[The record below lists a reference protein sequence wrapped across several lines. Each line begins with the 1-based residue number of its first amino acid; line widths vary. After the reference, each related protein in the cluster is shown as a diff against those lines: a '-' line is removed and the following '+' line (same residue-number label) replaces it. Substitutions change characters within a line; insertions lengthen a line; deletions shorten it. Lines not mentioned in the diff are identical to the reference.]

1 MTIIGPNL
9 RYLRGQSVF
18 PVKGHFLMKI
28 VFYCQHV
35 LGVGHLF
42 RALEICK
49 ALKRHDV
56 LLVTGGPQIHPEIPG
71 HVKVINLPGLQM
83 DPEFKG
89 LFSPD
94 KTLSLDQIKRLRQK
108 KLCAIIEKEKPDIFF
123 LELYPFGRKAFR
135 FELDPALQ
143 AVRRNPLFRC
153 GVISSVRDILVE
165 KENQEKHEGRVL
177 ETLNNFFDAVL
188 VHADPKLITLKE
200 TFFRFEEIKIPV
212 VHTGYIAQKPHADS
226 RSRIRRQLGIAEEDL
241 MIVASAG
248 GGSVGKPILES
259 AIRAFRHL
267 KVKTPSYLYV
277 YAGPYMAESEFAYLK
292 ALGTSQRVKIAKFTS
307 DFLSFLAAADLSIS
321 MAGYNT
327 TMNILATGVP
337 ALVWPFAANREQKR
351 RAERLA
357 GRGALKLIDNQDLNP
372 DNLAAIIVRTL
383 ERAVSRK
390 IDIDLNGAAH
400 TVQWL
405 ESWVNRNL
413 KNQ

>member
-1 MTIIGPNL
+1 
-9 RYLRGQSVF
+9 
-18 PVKGHFLMKI
+18 MKI

-56 LLVTGGPQIHPEIPG
+56 LLVTGGPQIDAKIPE
-71 HVKVINLPGLQM
+71 HVEVIRLPGLQM

-89 LFSPD
+89 LLSLD
-94 KTLSLDQIKRLRQK
+94 QSLSLDQIKRLRQK
-108 KLCAIIEKEKPDIFF
+108 KLCAIIEKEKPHIFF

-135 FELDPALQ
+135 FELDPALE
-143 AVRRNPLFRC
+143 ALRRNPRLRC

-165 KENQEKHEGRVL
+165 KENQEKHEGRAL

-200 TFFRFEEIKIPV
+200 TFLRFDEIKIPV
-212 VHTGYIAQKPHADS
+212 VHTGYIAPKPRPAS
-226 RSRIRRQLGIAEEDL
+226 RSRIRRQLGITEKDL

-259 AIRAFRHL
+259 AIEAFKRL
-267 KVKTPSYLYV
+267 KMKTRSYLCV
-277 YAGPYMAESEFAYLK
+277 YTGPYMADGDVAYLK
-292 ALGTSQRVKIAKFTS
+292 ALGKGQRLQIAKFTS
-307 DFLSFLAAADLSIS
+307 DFLSFMAAADLSIS

-327 TMNILATGVP
+327 TMDILATGVP
-337 ALVWPFAANREQKR
+337 ALVWPFAANREQGR
-351 RAERLA
+351 RAQRLA
-357 GRGALKLIDNQDLNP
+357 DRGLLKLIEDQDLKP
-372 DNLAAIIVRTL
+372 ENLAAII
-383 ERAVSRK
+383 ERALTRTDTRK

-400 TVQWL
+400 TVHWL
-405 ESWVNRNL
+405 ESWVKRNL
-413 KNQ
+413 KNI

>member
-1 MTIIGPNL
+1 
-9 RYLRGQSVF
+9 
-18 PVKGHFLMKI
+18 MKI

-56 LLVTGGPQIHPEIPG
+56 LLVTGGPQIDAKIPS
-71 HVKVINLPGLQM
+71 HVEVINLPGLQM

-89 LFSPD
+89 LFSLD
-94 KTLSLDQIKRLRQK
+94 RTLSLDQIKGLRQK
-108 KLCAIIEKEKPDIFF
+108 KLCAIIEKEKPNIFF

-143 AVRRNPLFRC
+143 TVRSNPHFHC

-165 KENQEKHEGRVL
+165 KESQAKHEGRVL

-188 VHADPKLITLKE
+188 VHSDPKLITLNE
-200 TFFRFEEIKIPV
+200 TFFRYDDIKIPV
-212 VHTGYIAQKPHADS
+212 VHTGYIAQKPRAGS
-226 RSRIRRQLGIAEEDL
+226 RSRIRRQLGIGEEDL

-248 GGSVGKPILES
+248 GGNVGKPILES
-259 AIRAFRHL
+259 AIQAYRRL
-267 KVKTPSYLYV
+267 KMKTPPYLYV
-277 YAGPYMAESEFAYLK
+277 FAGPYMAESDFAYLK
-292 ALGTSQRVKIAKFTS
+292 ALGRSQRVQIAKFTS

-327 TMNILATGVP
+327 TMNILATGVS
-337 ALVWPFAANREQKR
+337 ALVWPFAANREQRR
-351 RAERLA
+351 RAQRLA
-357 GRGALKLIDNQDLNP
+357 DRGALKLIDNQDLNP
-372 DNLAAIIVRTL
+372 DNLAAIIGQTL
-383 ERAVSRK
+383 TRSDSRK

-405 ESWVNRNL
+405 ESWFERNL
-413 KNQ
+413 KKP

>member
-1 MTIIGPNL
+1 
-9 RYLRGQSVF
+9 
-18 PVKGHFLMKI
+18 
-28 VFYCQHV
+28 
-35 LGVGHLF
+35 
-42 RALEICK
+42 
-49 ALKRHDV
+49 
-56 LLVTGGPQIHPEIPG
+56 
-71 HVKVINLPGLQM
+71 
-83 DPEFKG
+83 
-89 LFSPD
+89 
-94 KTLSLDQIKRLRQK
+94 
-108 KLCAIIEKEKPDIFF
+108 
-123 LELYPFGRKAFR
+123 
-135 FELDPALQ
+135 
-143 AVRRNPLFRC
+143 
-153 GVISSVRDILVE
+153 
-165 KENQEKHEGRVL
+165 
-177 ETLNNFFDAVL
+177 

-226 RSRIRRQLGIAEEDL
+226 RSRNRRQLGIAEEDL

-277 YAGPYMAESEFAYLK
+277 YAGPYMAESEFACLK
-292 ALGTSQRVKIAKFTS
+292 ALGTGQRVKIAKFTS

-327 TMNILATGVP
+327 TMNILATGVS

-357 GRGALKLIDNQDLNP
+357 DRGALKLIDIQDLNP

>member
-1 MTIIGPNL
+1 
-9 RYLRGQSVF
+9 
-18 PVKGHFLMKI
+18 MKI
-28 VFYCQHV
+28 IFYCQHV

-49 ALKRHDV
+49 ALKDHEV
-56 LLVTGGPQIHPEIPG
+56 LLITGGPRIDAEIPK
-71 HVKVINLPGLQM
+71 HVEVINLPGLQM

-89 LFSPD
+89 LVRLDRTS
-94 KTLSLDQIKRLRQK
+94 SLDQIKRLRQQ

-143 AVRRNPLFRC
+143 AVRSNPLFRC

-165 KENQEKHEGRVL
+165 KENQDKHEGRVL
-177 ETLNNFFDAVL
+177 ETLNRFFDAVL
-188 VHADPKLITLKE
+188 VHSDPRLITLKE
-200 TFFRFEEIKIPV
+200 TFFRFDEIKIPV
-212 VHTGYIAQKPHADS
+212 IHTGYIAPKPPADS
-226 RSRIRRQLGIAEEDL
+226 RERIRRQLGIAEEDL

-248 GGSVGKPILES
+248 GGGVGKPILES
-259 AIRAFRHL
+259 AIQAFGRL
-267 KVKTPSYLYV
+267 KMKMPAHLYV
-277 YAGPYMAESEFAYLK
+277 FSGPYLAETEFEHLK
-292 ALGTSQRVKIAKFTS
+292 ALATGQRVQIAKFTS

-337 ALVWPFAANREQKR
+337 ALVWPFAANLEQKR
-351 RAERLA
+351 RADRLA
-357 GRGALKLIDNQDLNP
+357 DRGALKLIENQDLNP
-372 DNLAAIIVRTL
+372 DNLAALMSRTL
-383 ERAVSRK
+383 TETDSKK
-390 IDIDLNGAAH
+390 IDIDLNGAAQ

-405 ESWVNRNL
+405 ESWVNRSL

>member
-1 MTIIGPNL
+1 MGH
-9 RYLRGQSVF
+9 SVF
-18 PVKGHFLMKI
+18 PVKGCFLMKI
-28 VFYCQHV
+28 IFYCQHV

-49 ALKRHDV
+49 ALKNHDV
-56 LLVTGGPQIHPEIPG
+56 LLVTGGPRIDTEIPD
-71 HVKVINLPGLQM
+71 HVEVINLPGLRM
-83 DPEFKG
+83 DSEFKG
-89 LFSPD
+89 LFSLD
-94 KTLSLDQIKRLRQK
+94 GTLSLDQIKRLRQK

-135 FELDPALQ
+135 FEIDPALQ
-143 AVRRNPLFRC
+143 ALRSNPLLRC

-165 KENQEKHEGRVL
+165 KENQDKHEGRAL
-177 ETLNNFFDAVL
+177 ETLNHLFDAVL
-188 VHADPKLITLKE
+188 VHSDPKLITLKE
-200 TFFRFEEIKIPV
+200 SFFRFDEIKIPV
-212 VHTGYIAQKPHADS
+212 VHTGYIAPTPRMDS
-226 RSRIRRQLGIAEEDL
+226 RSRIRSQLGIGEEDL

-259 AIRAFRHL
+259 AVQAFRRL
-267 KVKTPSYLYV
+267 KIKTPSYLYV
-277 YAGPYMAESEFAYLK
+277 YTGPFMAEGEFESLK
-292 ALGTSQRVKIAKFTS
+292 ALATDQRVQIAKFTT

-337 ALVWPFAANREQKR
+337 ALVWPFAANREQSR

-357 GRGALKLIDNQDLNP
+357 ERGALKLINDQDLSP
-372 DNLAAIIVRTL
+372 DKLAAIIGRTL
-383 ERAVSRK
+383 LRADSKK
-390 IDIDLNGAAH
+390 IDVDLNGATR

>member
-1 MTIIGPNL
+1 
-9 RYLRGQSVF
+9 
-18 PVKGHFLMKI
+18 MKI
-28 VFYCQHV
+28 IFYCQHV
-35 LGVGHLF
+35 LGVGHWF
-42 RALEICK
+42 RTLEICK
-49 ALKRHDV
+49 ALKHHHV
-56 LLVTGGPQIHPEIPG
+56 LLITGGPRIDTQIPG
-71 HVKVINLPGLQM
+71 HVKLIRLPELQM

-94 KTLSLDQIKRLRQK
+94 QTAALDQIKRLRQNQ
-108 KLCAIIEKEKPDIFF
+108 LCGIIEKEKPDMLF

-143 AVRRNPLFRC
+143 ALRRNPSARC
-153 GVISSVRDILVE
+153 GVVSSVRDILVE
-165 KENQEKHEGRVL
+165 KENQHKHEGRVL

-188 VHADPKLITLKE
+188 VHADPRWVTLEE
-200 TFFRFEEIKIPV
+200 TFFRFAEIKIPV
-212 VHTGYIAQKPHADS
+212 IYTGYIAAKPRAGS
-226 RSRIRRQLGIAEEDL
+226 RGRIRRQLGIAEEDL

-259 AIRAFRHL
+259 AIQAFRRL
-267 KVKTPSYLYV
+267 KLKKPSYLYV
-277 YAGPYMAESEFAYLK
+277 YTGPYMAASEFAHLK
-292 ALGTSQRVKIAKFTS
+292 ALTKSQRVKVAKFTS

-337 ALVWPFAANREQKR
+337 ALVWPFAANREQSR
-351 RAERLA
+351 RARRLA
-357 GRGALKLIDNQDLNP
+357 DRGALKLIDHHDLNP
-372 DNLAAIIVRTL
+372 DNLAAIIGQALARTD
-383 ERAVSRK
+383 SRK

-405 ESWVNRNL
+405 ESWVDRNL